1 MTEVTSV
8 TAVSPWKYHFETERH
23 TSKRMSAGRASYG
36 MNIRIVDAGGN
47 EVPRGQVGEIALR
60 GPQVFMGYWRNP
72 EATAAAMRDGWFLTG
87 DLASMDADG
96 FVFIA
101 DRAKDMIISGG
112 ENVYSR
118 EVENALSSHP
128 AVAECAVIGVPDER
142 WGEKVYAIVVPR
154 PGMAVTAEALID
166 HCRRLIAGYKCPRG
180 VEFRASLPIS
190 AAGKLMKG
198 VLREE
203 FRKRQ

>member
-1 MTEVTSV
+1 
-8 TAVSPWKYHFETERH
+8 
-23 TSKRMSAGRASYG
+23 
-36 MNIRIVDAGGN
+36 
-47 EVPRGQVGEIALR
+47 
-60 GPQVFMGYWRNP
+60 MGYWRNP